1 MKMNLPNKLTIL
13 RIILSIIII
22 FILLFPFYNV
32 NFEFPKFIVG
42 EKILVDSKY
51 FIAGILFIIA
61 SITDFFDG
69 HIARKH
75 NLITN
80 EGKVLDAIA
89 DKVLVNSVVII
100 LSIQGFIYPIIPVIL
115 IVRDEIV
122 NSLKMLAAGTG
133 KQVAAIKT
141 GKIKTAGLMVGVILT
156 MFYNLPFELY
166 GIYVSNALLIIA
178 TVFSVISGVQYFL
191 KFKKLIFSKD
201 DEIVDFE

>member
-22 FILLFPFYNV
+22 FILLFPFYNL
-32 NFEFPKFIVG
+32 NFEFPKFIVD
-42 EKILVDSKY
+42 KKLLVDSKY

-61 SITDFFDG
+61 SITDFLDG
-69 HIARKH
+69 YIARKYK
-75 NLITN
+75 LITD
-80 EGKVLDAIA
+80 EGKALDAIA

-100 LSIQGFIYPIIPVIL
+100 LSIQGFIYPIIPIIL

-133 KQVAAIKT
+133 KQVAAITT
-141 GKIKTAGLMVGVILT
+141 GKIKTACLMVGVTLT
-156 MFYNLPFELY
+156 MFYNLPFELF
-166 GIYVSNALLIIA
+166 GIYLSNALLIIA
-178 TVFSVISGVQYFL
+178 AVFSIISGIQYFIKL
-191 KFKKLIFSKD
+191 KKIIFSKN